1 MELEFIE
8 KIHSGKFISR
18 YNLHYKTVSG
28 KPIVYE
34 IISRNAN
41 LQTQTDLHEGKNN
54 AVVLILHD
62 KSGEKILLNREF
74 RMAVGEWIYNFP
86 AGLIDPGET
95 IEQAAARELREE
107 TGLTFEVISDIWK
120 ESYSAIGFGN
130 EKNVVVEGIASG
142 KILPSDSENEEIE
155 ARWFSKEE
163 IQVLLKKERFAA
175 RTQSYCVLWCKK

>member
-41 LQTQTDLHEGKNN
+41 LQTQTDLHEAKNN

-62 KSGEKILLNREF
+62 KSGE
-74 RMAVGEWIYNFP
+74 
-86 AGLIDPGET
+86 
-95 IEQAAARELREE
+95 
-107 TGLTFEVISDIWK
+107 
-120 ESYSAIGFGN
+120 
-130 EKNVVVEGIASG
+130 
-142 KILPSDSENEEIE
+142 
-155 ARWFSKEE
+155 
-163 IQVLLKKERFAA
+163 
-175 RTQSYCVLWCKK
+175 